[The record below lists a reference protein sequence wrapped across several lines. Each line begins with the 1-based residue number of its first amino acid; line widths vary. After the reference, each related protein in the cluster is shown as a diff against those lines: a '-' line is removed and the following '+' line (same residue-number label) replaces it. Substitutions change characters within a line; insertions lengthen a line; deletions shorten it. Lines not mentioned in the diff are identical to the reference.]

1 VNSHLPALLVV
12 NHQQAARMALRLMVQ
27 PQSDAGL
34 SPGMYGPA
42 NLQTAFTRLRERLE
56 TKDVTIKHVKEVA
69 LKSLVRAKALIDV
82 ERDPL

>member
-1 VNSHLPALLVV
+1 
-12 NHQQAARMALRLMVQ
+12 MALRLMVQ